1 MTPWLVRHRRLRDDR
16 LVRIGDPERRRT
28 ERRLRASYLRGE
40 LSTDTFEGRLGATLT
55 ARDAGDLAPLAAD
68 LPGLLERL
76 RIAVGARPRAA
87 SPALVAP
94 DTAAGA
100 CLVLGRSR
108 SCDVLFA
115 EPSVSR
121 RHAELRRIAGGWL
134 LVDRASTNGT
144 FVNGVR
150 VQRAHVADG
159 DEIRLGGASV
169 VLRT

>member
-1 MTPWLVRHRRLRDDR
+1 
-16 LVRIGDPERRRT
+16 
-28 ERRLRASYLRGE
+28 
-40 LSTDTFEGRLGATLT
+40 
-55 ARDAGDLAPLAAD
+55 
-68 LPGLLERL
+68 
-76 RIAVGARPRAA
+76 
-87 SPALVAP
+87 
-94 DTAAGA
+94 
-100 CLVLGRSR
+100 VLGRSR

>member
-28 ERRLRASYLRGE
+28 ERRLRASYLRGD

-55 ARDAGDLAPLAAD
+55 ARDAGDLTPLAAD
-68 LPGLLERL
+68 LPGLLDRL
-76 RIAVGARPRAA
+76 RIAVGARRRAA
-87 SPALVAP
+87 TPALVPP
-94 DTAAGA
+94 DTAGA